1 MTDWETG
8 GQVLKAADRPR
19 PQVKEELLAEITEE
33 RKARRAEREKDEK
46 MIAAGGLLARFKK

>member
-1 MTDWETG
+1 
-8 GQVLKAADRPR
+8 
-19 PQVKEELLAEITEE
+19 VKEELLAEITEE